1 MTGDGTFGGG
11 DEAVRP
17 LTGVGGEGV
26 TGGVGGAGGAE
37 VTAVAGA
44 TGRLSQRWLL
54 ISFAGLGATA
64 ATIPAAIPAMAEA
77 LGAPVAALTPAV
89 PALFLGVLGGVLAAP
104 LGSLRFSP
112 GTSVRAGSVLQ
123 AAGLVLAAT
132 AGSPAG
138 FVAGAAVAGLGFGLV
153 EVSGSAS
160 THSVHPS
167 AAPRLLLRLTL
178 VVAIVATLTPVL
190 VLGASALGVVRVVA
204 LLAAV
209 LQLVAAAWPRPV
221 VAPPRRSGPARS
233 HPVTGAA
240 PDRRLL
246 VRLGVLALAIFCY
259 VGVETVLSGWSAAAI
274 SVEFGTGAGVAA
286 LGTSAFWLLIS
297 LGRFSG
303 AAADRRVAPA
313 VVVIVATAGLAVSVG
328 AAALIRD
335 ADAVASVALSGV
347 AVFFAGP
354 CYALLLGTGLGMLPA
369 ARAVPL
375 TSTLVALGAAGGAAV
390 PLLATAIAGG
400 TGRPP
405 LVAAAVAAT
414 VLLAAVLVVGALGR
428 SDRTAAG
435 GEPALPQDRS
445 AA

>member
-1 MTGDGTFGGG
+1 MTRDGALGSGAEG
-11 DEAVRP
+11 IHPV
-17 LTGVGGEGV
+17 GVAGV
-26 TGGVGGAGGAE
+26 VGGVGHASGGDR
-37 VTAVAGA
+37 T
-44 TGRLSQRWLL
+44 SQRWLL

-64 ATIPAAIPAMAEA
+64 ATLPAAIPAMAET

-104 LGSLRFSP
+104 LSALRFSP
-112 GTSVRAGSVLQ
+112 GTTVRVGSVLQ

-132 AGSPAG
+132 AGSPG
-138 FVAGAAVAGLGFGLV
+138 WFVAGAAAAGLGFGLV

-160 THSVHPS
+160 THSVEPS

-178 VVAIVATLTPVL
+178 LVAIVATLTPVL
-190 VLGASALGVVRVVA
+190 VLGASALGVVRIVP

-209 LQLVAAAWPRPV
+209 LQLAAAAWPRPV
-221 VAPPRRSGPARS
+221 LAPSRRPAAVA
-233 HPVTGAA
+233 
-240 PDRRLL
+240 DRRPRPAGENRDRRVLA
-246 VRLGVLALAIFCY
+246 RLAVLALAVFCY

-297 LGRFSG
+297 LGRLSG
-303 AAADRRVAPA
+303 AAVDRRVAPA
-313 VVVIVATAGLAVSVG
+313 VVVIVATAGLAVAMG
-328 AAALIRD
+328 AAALTRD
-335 ADAVASVALSGV
+335 ADAAASVVLSGV

-354 CYALLLGTGLGMLPA
+354 CYALLLGTGLGMVPA

-375 TSTLVALGAAGGAAV
+375 TSTLVVLGAAGGAAV
-390 PLLATAIAGG
+390 PLLATALAGG

-405 LVAAAVAAT
+405 LAVAAVAAA
-414 VLLAAVLVVGALGR
+414 VLLAAVLIVGALGR
-428 SDRTAAG
+428 SRGRPSGPATDRPSGRSTG
-435 GEPALPQDRS
+435 PTTDRS

>member
-44 TGRLSQRWLL
+44 TGRPSQRWLL

-77 LGAPVAALTPAV
+77 LGAPVVALTPAV

-221 VAPPRRSGPARS
+221 APPRRSGPARP

-313 VVVIVATAGLAVSVG
+313 VVVIVAIAGLAVSVG

-390 PLLATAIAGG
+390 PLLATAFAGG

-405 LVAAAVAAT
+405 LVAAAVAAA